1 LNFDRS
7 HLVKLLKAS
16 KVTVDEIYSQQ
27 DVFKGE
33 DGAIFAQVL
42 IVSPEKRKMR
52 ERPRRTRRREG
63 ELR

>member
-1 LNFDRS
+1 M
-7 HLVKLLKAS
+7 KLLKAS

-52 ERPRRTRRREG
+52 ERSRRTRRREG